1 MLSYFVIGI
10 CIFLLIAVIYVSAKP
25 ISMGIEARRNN
36 KENVSDNNF
45 ETEDN
50 LLDKEQNINQYKT
63 NLSDEIVKLNELKNQ
78 GILSHEEYE
87 KAKNKL
93 LD

>member
-1 MLSYFVIGI
+1 MLGYFVIGI
-10 CIFLLIAVIYVSAKP
+10 CIFLLIAVIYISAKP

-50 LLDKEQNINQYKT
+50 LLDKEQNVNQYKT
-63 NLSDEIVKLNELKNQ
+63 NLSDEIAKLNELKNQ
-78 GILSHEEYE
+78 GIISHEEYE